1 MVDLATAASVLNIA
15 EKIATLVRWALRK
28 SDTPTDRTVSQH
40 SWEFEV
46 RPIGYTINLTEQLPF
61 VEVRFYLINY
71 LTRPLVLAEV
81 KVAFLHLSAGP
92 ILEHVPLVQEDF
104 HTGAKTTEVV
114 TCRRTL
120 MDEEVR
126 ALLGQRNGLH
136 TASIALVAKARC
148 RKREYK
154 YGPVASLGIEG
165 WVVNAFV

>member
-15 EKIATLVRWALRK
+15 EKITALVRWALRK
-28 SDTPTDRTVSQH
+28 FNTPTDRTLGQH
-40 SWEFEV
+40 SWDFEV
-46 RPIGYTINLTEQLPF
+46 RPIGFNINLTEQLPF

-104 HTGAKTTEVV
+104 HIGAKTTELV
-114 TCRRTL
+114 TCRRNL

-136 TASIALVAKARC
+136 TASFALVAKARY
-148 RKREYK
+148 KQREYK

-165 WVVNAFV
+165 WVDNVLI

>member
-15 EKIATLVRWALRK
+15 EKITTLARWALRK
-28 SDTPTDRTVSQH
+28 LSTPTDRALGQQ
-40 SWEFEV
+40 SWDFEV
-46 RPIGYTINLTEQLPF
+46 RPIGFIINLTEQLPF

-71 LTRPLVLAEV
+71 LTRPLVLAEA

-104 HTGAKTTEVV
+104 HIGPKTTELV
-114 TCRRTL
+114 TCRRNL

-126 ALLGQRNGLH
+126 ALLRQRNGLH
-136 TASIALVAKARC
+136 TASFALVAKARY
-148 RKREYK
+148 KQREYK

-165 WVVNAFV
+165 WVDNALV

>member
-15 EKIATLVRWALRK
+15 EKITALVRWALRK
-28 SDTPTDRTVSQH
+28 LDTPTARTVGQD
-40 SWEFEV
+40 SWDFEV
-46 RPIGYTINLTEQLPF
+46 RPIGFSIDLTQQLPF

-71 LTRPLVLAEV
+71 LTRPLILAEV

-104 HTGAKTTEVV
+104 HIAAKTTELV
-114 TCRRTL
+114 TCRRNL

-136 TASIALVAKARC
+136 TASIALVAKGRYK
-148 RKREYK
+148 KREYK
-154 YGPVASLGIEG
+154 YRPVASLGIEG
-165 WVVNAFV
+165 WVVNTLG